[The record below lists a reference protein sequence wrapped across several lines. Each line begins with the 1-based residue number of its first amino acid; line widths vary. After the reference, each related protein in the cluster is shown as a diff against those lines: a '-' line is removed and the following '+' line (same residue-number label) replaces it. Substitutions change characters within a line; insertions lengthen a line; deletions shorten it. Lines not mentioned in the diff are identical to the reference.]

1 MARQNTVFLLG
12 QVYKEPKLKAAEDGG
27 YAYAMCYVDVV
38 RSPRNVEDGSSY
50 ARHDIP
56 VIITKTPVIA
66 TEMSNWKKHDIVL
79 IKGVFTTRNINKTS
93 HCPHCAETGHD
104 QANVSAGTLAYIEPI
119 FAEKIAEMGSDEEAA
134 KYLAK
139 HKEISNQIY
148 FIGNL
153 TRDPKKIKTEK
164 GVVLTQY
171 QIAANRKFRAKTDL
185 PENRTD
191 YPWVKTYGEHA
202 EEDRNHLHCGSGVFV
217 DGAIQARAVKR
228 TMKCPVCGEFYSWK
242 DKTMEI
248 VAYATEYLSNFY
260 TDEEI
265 ASMRNAK
272 LKDSLAKIYGEDED
286 EFLTMMYQR
295 MRFRW
300 MNKRG

>member
-12 QVYKEPKLKAAEDGG
+12 QVYKEPKIKPANDGG
-27 YAYAMCYVDVV
+27 YAYAMCYVEVV
-38 RSPRNVEDGSSY
+38 RSPRNLNDGNTH

-56 VIITKTPVIA
+56 IIITKTPSIA
-66 TEMSNWKKHDIVL
+66 AEISTWKKHDIVL

-93 HCPHCAETGHD
+93 HCPHCAENGHD

-119 FAEKIAEMGSDEEAA
+119 FAEKITELDSNEAA
-134 KYLAK
+134 ERYLAK
-139 HKEISNQIY
+139 HKEISNNVF

-164 GVVLTQY
+164 GLILTQY
-171 QIAANRKFRAKTDL
+171 QIAANRKFKAKTDL

-191 YPWVKTYGEHA
+191 YPWVKIYGEHA
-202 EEDRNHLHCGSGVFV
+202 DDDKQHLHCGSGVFI
-217 DGAIQARAVKR
+217 DGALQARSVKR

-248 VAYATEYLSNFY
+248 VSYETEYLSNFY
-260 TDEEI
+260 DDEEI
-265 ASMRNAK
+265 EKMRSAK
-272 LKDSLAKIYGEDED
+272 LKENLSRIYGEDIDDSFDDIPED
-286 EFLTMMYQR
+286 EMSEED
-295 MRFRW
+295 
-300 MNKRG
+300 

>member
-171 QIAANRKFRAKTDL
+171 QIAANRKFRL
-185 PENRTD
+185 
-191 YPWVKTYGEHA
+191 
-202 EEDRNHLHCGSGVFV
+202 LC
-217 DGAIQARAVKR
+217 AIIA
-228 TMKCPVCGEFYSWK
+228 TSWSMLCSSCSPVIWSSRYSAW
-242 DKTMEI
+242 
-248 VAYATEYLSNFY
+248 
-260 TDEEI
+260 
-265 ASMRNAK
+265 ASP
-272 LKDSLAKIYGEDED
+272 
-286 EFLTMMYQR
+286 
-295 MRFRW
+295 
-300 MNKRG
+300 